1 MLKDKIQGDLQKA
14 MIAKDELRL
23 STLRMLKSGIQYFEI
38 AKSLPAGRRGGAGYE
53 ATDEDV
59 IEVIG
64 REIKKRKESI
74 ELYKKGG
81 REELA
86 QNEQKEI
93 EILQNYLPEQISE
106 EEVRKLIK
114 ETISQTGASTIADI
128 GKVMGTL
135 MPKVKGKA
143 DSTLVSNLVRTA
155 LSS

>member
-1 MLKDKIQGDLQKA
+1 MKLQKA
-14 MIAKDELRL
+14 C
-23 STLRMLKSGIQYFEI
+23 
-38 AKSLPAGRRGGAGYE
+38 LPAGGAGYE